1 MGKPLDDAAINA
13 ALAELPDWSG
23 DSNALSRTAS
33 LPTFPAAINVVDKV
47 AVVAEELDHHPD
59 IDIRWATLKFELSTY
74 DAGHKVTESDIELA
88 HRIDAI
94 LNSAT

>member
-1 MGKPLDDAAINA
+1 MGKPLDDAAISA
-13 ALAELPDWSG
+13 ALADLPDWSG

-33 LPTFPAAINVVDKV
+33 LPTFPAAISVVDKV

-74 DAGHKVTESDIELA
+74 DAGHKVTESDIALA